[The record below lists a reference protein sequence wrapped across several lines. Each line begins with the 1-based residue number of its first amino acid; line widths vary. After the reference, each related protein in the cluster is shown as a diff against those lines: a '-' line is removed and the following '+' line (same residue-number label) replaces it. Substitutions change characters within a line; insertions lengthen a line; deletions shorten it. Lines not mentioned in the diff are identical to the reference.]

1 MNDTF
6 SIKSVDCRLRVGGSI
21 AAPTLTVL
29 HLFRGALGRV
39 LGESASDGALS
50 GAACTFDPPSAYDVM
65 HNAQGALG
73 GRPVP
78 KPFVLRCDAEQGDT
92 IITMRLFGRACAWRH
107 VMLHGM
113 VAAARRGLDL
123 NGARQPLKVRD
134 AHLADVA
141 PPCAVPSGETEIIL
155 TTPLILRSKRID
167 AIQSGAP
174 VPAETVLEPLFDG
187 LALRYAGL
195 AAWHDQNVP
204 VSPQKIGGICA
215 KGSDLRAKRIK
226 RGPGRSRIGL
236 TGRLHLD
243 RLSSAHRY
251 SLAIA
256 EQIHA
261 GADSTIGA
269 GRLTLRPGLTN

>member
-1 MNDTF
+1 MNNTF
-6 SIKSVDCRLRVGGSI
+6 SIKTVDCRLQIRGSI

-39 LGESASDGALS
+39 LGESASESALR

-65 HNAQGALG
+65 HNSQGSLG
-73 GRPVP
+73 GRPLP
-78 KPFVLRCDAEQGDT
+78 KPFVLRYDEERGDT
-92 IITMRLFGRACAWRH
+92 VLTMRLFGRACAWRH

-123 NGARQPLKVRD
+123 NGTRQSLKVSD

-141 PPCAVPSGETEIIL
+141 PARAIPSGETEIIL

-167 AIQSGAP
+167 AIQSGEP

-195 AAWHDQNVP
+195 AAWHDQKMAVG
-204 VSPQKIGGICA
+204 PQEITPTCIA
-215 KGSDLRAKRIK
+215 DSDLRAKRIK
-226 RGPGRSRIGL
+226 RGPGRSRIGI
-236 TGRLHLD
+236 TGRL
-243 RLSSAHRY
+243 RLERLTNAQRH

-256 EQIHA
+256 EQIHV

-269 GRLTLRPGLTN
+269 GRLAVRFSPNI